1 MRAVTAIFCAVV
13 TLASAQGY
21 DTTAPSPPHNGYG
34 EAATPAPVPQSGYD
48 APAPTS
54 PPASGYDVPPT
65 SAPAD
70 EYSQPRNPAEGA
82 KTIQFPLKSCYLNDD
97 GFMCCNK
104 ELEKLMSDTYDQ
116 LSKSRNGKWKKCN
129 IHQVTVAVQRAAEQ
143 RFDVQFEAVTGA
155 GDFASKNN
163 FSGDLVCK
171 IKREASYILAYATP
185 NF

>member
-1 MRAVTAIFCAVV
+1 MRVAVV
-13 TLASAQGY
+13 ISCVVLSVACAGY
-21 DTTAPSPPHNGYG
+21 DSPAPAASSYG
-34 EAATPAPVPQSGYD
+34 EAAPPPTPSNGYD
-48 APAPTS
+48 APAQTT
-54 PPASGYDVPPT
+54 PP
-65 SAPAD
+65 PAD
-70 EYSQPRNPAEGA
+70 EYSQPRTPVGGA

-104 ELEKLMSDTYDQ
+104 ELETLMSDTYDQ

-171 IKREASYILAYATP
+171 IKRDSSYILAYATP